1 MDLDDFLEPE
11 VAIAVAVTAAI
22 ATPGMRKVLRKGA
35 VYGLAGLLMAG
46 DKISELAKSA
56 ADRAQH
62 LVPQSGTDGAEGSE
76 TSPAAGEPVPG
87 RTAPVT
93 G

>member
-11 VAIAVAVTAAI
+11 IAVAVAVTAAV
-22 ATPGMRKVLRKGA
+22 ATPGVRKVLRKGA

-56 ADRAQH
+56 ADKAQH
-62 LVPQSGTDGAEGSE
+62 MMPEAAERGGA
-76 TSPAAGEPVPG
+76 AATAPGPSTGEPM
-87 RTAPVT
+87 TA
-93 G
+93 